1 MIPRRT
7 LLPLLF
13 AGAFACGAEAP
24 LPLQLEESFDATP
37 AGEVPRGAH
46 VRQGGGSGKVRVTT
60 ESPRAGVHCLKI
72 TDGPDVSAAE
82 YPRFH
87 YVTGHRTGVTRVTF
101 AVRTVPG
108 VAVVHEW
115 RDNAQP
121 PRIGPVVRIENGWI
135 TSMGQR
141 LAPMPDG
148 EWVRVELEMRLGEN
162 SRGSFD
168 LVIRLPG
175 EPAERLRELPFAD
188 AGVRQIDWIGF
199 STVSTAPAAWWLDE
213 LQIKNLSPAEKLPL
227 EQAEAEEPEC

>member
-1 MIPRRT
+1 MKLHCS

-13 AGAFACGAEAP
+13 ASDLVLAAEAP
-24 LPLQLEESFDATP
+24 EPLQLEESFDAAP
-37 AGEVPRGAH
+37 VGEVPPAAH
-46 VRQGGGSGKVRVTT
+46 VRQGGGSGTVRVTT
-60 ESPRAGVHCLKI
+60 EAPSAGAHCLKI
-72 TDGPDVSAAE
+72 TDGPGVSAAE

-87 YVTGHRTGVTRVTF
+87 FVAGHRTGTTRVTF
-101 AVRTVPG
+101 TIRTVPG

-121 PRIGPVVRIENGWI
+121 PRTGPALRFENGWI

-148 EWVRVELEMRLGEN
+148 EWVRIELEMRLGED
-162 SRGSFD
+162 SRGSFN

-213 LQIKNLSPAEKLPL
+213 LQIRNVPTRREFAGRGSGSGRAD
-227 EQAEAEEPEC
+227 